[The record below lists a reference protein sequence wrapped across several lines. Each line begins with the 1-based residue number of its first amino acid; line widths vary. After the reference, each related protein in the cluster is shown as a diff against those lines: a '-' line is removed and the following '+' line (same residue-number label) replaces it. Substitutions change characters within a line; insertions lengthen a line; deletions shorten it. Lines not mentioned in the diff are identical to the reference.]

1 MQVYQNGWKRDKIPY
16 RTGMPVE
23 TGRRRLCGVL
33 SYARSVFCRRGNKK
47 HEEPLRE
54 GCSGRTQLH
63 WKGFS
68 DIKYYYREI

>member
-1 MQVYQNGWKRDKIPY
+1 MAGNVIKYH
-16 RTGMPVE
+16 TGQECPQKPGGAV
-23 TGRRRLCGVL
+23 RV
-33 SYARSVFCRRGNKK
+33 VFCLMHAASSAAAGIKK